1 MADDAPRELAE
12 LLERLGLAD
21 ALRARR
27 VRARLRRL
35 GRGLPQFQSVWVD
48 ALAQGRFLTP
58 FQAAEIHAGR
68 GSSLRLGPYV
78 LLAGLAG
85 PGYLRSYTARH
96 AETRQTYHLSLIEA
110 GDEPAAERLAGSL
123 ESLAARSARLDTLH
137 LSPVCGAGRQGRLVW
152 IVQPRAGDSTA
163 GEHLVRHGRMPPMAV
178 LEIARQM
185 AAASVHLEQAGLP
198 HGDLSAATVRLT
210 AEGRVVL
217 SAPGVRPIVRPAEG
231 FSHADLAP
239 EDYDTLAPERIDGG
253 APADPRTDL
262 YACGCLWWHLLAG
275 RAPFPGGNALAKLR
289 AHLSSTPAD
298 VRTLAPD
305 TPPILAAAID
315 ACLQPDPRNRP
326 GSAAALAGRIGA
338 STPHG
343 RRALVRS
350 TRPGRRAAPPIHAP
364 AARPRAA
371 AASPWPI
378 AAGGAALV
386 AFAAVLW
393 GIGLPAPAP
402 EPSGNSGEVATT
414 AAGAPAAAAGQPLPK
429 PRDLEDSSA
438 NAAATAGAP
447 EIVLD
452 ASSPV
457 AFDRVQ
463 LAPGARVRSPA
474 DARATVL
481 IRGAPVSIREDDVSF
496 DGIDFVWQTGLPSAA
511 PDETPAMLR
520 IEAGRVR
527 FRRCTF
533 QAASGQARAPAA
545 LRWVFPTD
553 RGGLGLPTGRLVLT
567 DCVFHR
573 VASAIDAQTAAG
585 LAIECDNLLH
595 LGPGP
600 LVRLDHAPA
609 AGEPVSLAL
618 RSVTCRQSGPVLEIS
633 DPAAIEKPGAIS
645 IDARLSVFEP
655 RAGEPLLL
663 LTGPQAP
670 GGLAKAI
677 YWTGEGALVSPE
689 ARIAIWHKPSGE
701 RMELNDAAFAIA
713 GLVRSPVQFVGAAE
727 PVLESNAA
735 QRWQAPLPSADA
747 PGIRAASLPQPVR

>member
-1 MADDAPRELAE
+1 
-12 LLERLGLAD
+12 
-21 ALRARR
+21 
-27 VRARLRRL
+27 
-35 GRGLPQFQSVWVD
+35 
-48 ALAQGRFLTP
+48 
-58 FQAAEIHAGR
+58 
-68 GSSLRLGPYV
+68 
-78 LLAGLAG
+78 
-85 PGYLRSYTARH
+85 
-96 AETRQTYHLSLIEA
+96 
-110 GDEPAAERLAGSL
+110 
-123 ESLAARSARLDTLH
+123 
-137 LSPVCGAGRQGRLVW
+137 
-152 IVQPRAGDSTA
+152 
-163 GEHLVRHGRMPPMAV
+163 
-178 LEIARQM
+178 M
-185 AAASVHLEQAGLP
+185 AAALIHIEQAGLP
-198 HGDLSAATVRLT
+198 HGDLSAATLRLT

-239 EDYDTLAPERIDGG
+239 EDYDTMAPERIDGG
-253 APADPRTDL
+253 APAGTQTDL

-275 RAPFPGGNALAKLR
+275 RAPFSGGNALAKLR
-289 AHLSSTPAD
+289 AHLSSAPAD

-315 ACLQPDPRNRP
+315 ACLQHDPRNRP
-326 GSAAALAGRIGA
+326 GSAAALAGRLGA
-338 STPHG
+338 STAEG

-350 TRPGRRAAPPIHAP
+350 VRPGRRSAPPIHTP

-393 GIGLPAPAP
+393 GIRLPAPAP
-402 EPSGNSGEVATT
+402 EPSGET
-414 AAGAPAAAAGQPLPK
+414 APSAASAPAAATGQPLPE
-429 PRDLEDSSA
+429 PRDLGDSSA
-438 NAAATAGAP
+438 GAAAAAGAP

-457 AFDRVQ
+457 ALDRVQ

-474 DARATVL
+474 NARATVL
-481 IRGAPVSIREDDVSF
+481 IRGAPVSIREEDVSF
-496 DGIDFVWQTGLPSAA
+496 DGIDFVWQAGLPSAA
-511 PDETPAMLR
+511 PDEMPAMLR

-545 LRWVFPTD
+545 LRWVFPVD
-553 RGGLGLPTGRLVLT
+553 RGGLGLPTGKLVLT

-600 LVRLDHAPA
+600 LVSLDHAPA
-609 AGEPVSLAL
+609 AGESVSLAL
-618 RSVTCRQSGPVLEIS
+618 RSVTCRQSGPLLKIS

-689 ARIAIWHKPSGE
+689 ARIAIWHRPSGE
-701 RMELNDAAFAIA
+701 RMELNDAAFSIA
-713 GLVRSPVQFVGAAE
+713 GLVRSPVQFAGAAE

-747 PGIRAASLPQPVR
+747 PGIRAASLPQPVQ